1 MLLTVAGVACC
12 IVSSSFHVTLPSP
25 HTANKAM
32 LSLQIKGNFLIK
44 FEIGAGQCRLLHPA
58 DESLRPLREKA
69 LPPMELLRRLL
80 HYGINLIPSDL
91 DAAEIRYGTLQCSDA
106 GFGLLRAQCLLLE
119 SFIAH

>member
-80 HYGINLIPSDL
+80 HAQLCCYLHADL
-91 DAAEIRYGTLQCSDA
+91 ARPRFRSPRGP
-106 GFGLLRAQCLLLE
+106 GLPCDL
-119 SFIAH
+119 